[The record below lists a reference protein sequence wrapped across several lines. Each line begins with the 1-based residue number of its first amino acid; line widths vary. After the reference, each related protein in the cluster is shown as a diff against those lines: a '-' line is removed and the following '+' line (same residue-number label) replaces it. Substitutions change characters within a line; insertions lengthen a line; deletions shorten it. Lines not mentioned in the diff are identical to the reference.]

1 MRAHDR
7 RLATVVTISGDIDA
21 TNIDRVSEYITRFV
35 LVGNAIILDLSDVYF
50 IAAQGISVLI
60 AIDDVYC
67 AAAVHWALVPSHAV
81 SRLLRI
87 SDHDNILPTAS
98 SVPEAMRH
106 LAKHAR
112 VRRRQLP
119 LVTRRPSLRPGQSLF
134 DRRTCP
140 SHHNVESPRA
150 CRCGGAVVAGVTR
163 DR

>member
-1 MRAHDR
+1 MNAPSITRSKTAGMGLTAGPAHSRHRLSGNRVDMRAHDR

-21 TNIDRVSEYITRFV
+21 TNIDRVSEYTTRFV

-119 LVTRRPSLRPGQSLF
+119 LVT
-134 DRRTCP
+134 TT
-140 SHHNVESPRA
+140 A
-150 CRCGGAVVAGVTR
+150 
-163 DR
+163 